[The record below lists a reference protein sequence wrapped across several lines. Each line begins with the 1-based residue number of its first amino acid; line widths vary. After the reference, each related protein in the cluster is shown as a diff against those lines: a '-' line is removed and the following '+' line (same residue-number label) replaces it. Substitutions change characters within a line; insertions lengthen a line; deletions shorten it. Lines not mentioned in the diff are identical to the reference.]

1 MRNRPYQVLKCS
13 NKKRASQTQGGCT
26 GLGSPGRRGGWP
38 EQVHASQ
45 RSQTANAPSHRP
57 PVAADPPRRP
67 PLPDSR
73 TVRSLPTP
81 NISAIQSGLRAGI
94 AECARASGSAHP
106 CRRPLSDTHPPRSPS
121 ARSLARVHLPSRPPF
136 FHGRQTTRHHT
147 RLILMHAHWH
157 TGISRRPGSGVS
169 YKKTSFMKIAPAT
182 NIASAFRRS
191 LKIGGSPR

>member
-81 NISAIQSGLRAGI
+81 NISAIQSGLRAGMRQGQRAPPCGI
-94 AECARASGSAHP
+94 CAMSPPSLR
-106 CRRPLSDTHPPRSPS
+106 HPPT
-121 ARSLARVHLPSRPPF
+121 ALTVGSLARSRPPPLPPPLF
-136 FHGRQTTRHHT
+136 SRTPNHPSPHEANPNARALAYWYLTQTRE
-147 RLILMHAHWH
+147 R
-157 TGISRRPGSGVS
+157 
-169 YKKTSFMKIAPAT
+169 SF
-182 NIASAFRRS
+182 
-191 LKIGGSPR
+191 L